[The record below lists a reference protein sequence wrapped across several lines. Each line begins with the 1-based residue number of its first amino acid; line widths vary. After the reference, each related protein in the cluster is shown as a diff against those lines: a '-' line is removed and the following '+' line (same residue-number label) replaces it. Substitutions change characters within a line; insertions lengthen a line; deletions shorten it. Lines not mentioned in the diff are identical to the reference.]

1 MTTPLASVVI
11 PAHNEEAV
19 LPRCLAV
26 LLAGAAPGELDVVV
40 AANGCRDRTV
50 ELARAAGVRVV
61 ATDTPGKANALGLG
75 DAECRTF
82 PRIYLDADVELSYE
96 SARALVKALG
106 GKVIACA
113 PVPRWELRGVSRLAR
128 RVHRVHDA
136 LMTGRRVLA
145 GVGVYVLSE
154 CAHERIFPLPELL
167 SDDGYVHRSFTADE
181 RLSVPDAV
189 AVVRPART
197 IRAHLKRRV
206 RVRQGNRQ
214 LDSLGLPDS
223 DGKLG
228 LGELR
233 ALVARR
239 VVSPLDAAC
248 YLSVLVID
256 RVLTRRQRE
265 RANWSTDSTSRAGS

>member
-19 LPRCLAV
+19 LPRTLNT
-26 LLAGAAPGELDVVV
+26 LLFGAAPGELDVVV

-61 ATDTPGKANALGLG
+61 STDTPGKANALRLG
-75 DAECRTF
+75 DAECVAF

-96 SARALVKALG
+96 SVRALVKALG
-106 GKVIACA
+106 GNVIACA
-113 PVPRWELRGVSRLAR
+113 PVPRWDLTGVGPLAR

-136 LMTGRRVLA
+136 LMGGRRVLA
-145 GVGVYVLSE
+145 GAGVYVLSAQ
-154 CAHERIFPLPELL
+154 AHERIFPLPDVL
-167 SDDGYVHRSFTADE
+167 SDDGYVHRSFTEEE

-214 LDSLGLPDS
+214 LDSFGLPAS
-223 DGKLG
+223 DGRLG

-233 ALVARR
+233 TLVIRR

-248 YLSVLVID
+248 YLSVLTAD
-256 RVLTRRQRE
+256 RLRTRRQRGP
-265 RANWSTDSTSRAGS
+265 ASWSTDPTSRAGS